1 MRPAPGSCVTW
12 SRFRMSGCRRSSAA
26 RWSSSK
32 RAPAFAS
39 SSRKCSEER
48 TCRRRS
54 AEGVVKALPIRLK
67 GLSSKRTSVGRRR
80 PALGPTGL
88 RYWRWSG
95 RRRPSYAQRSRSP
108 LRGKSPPLRVV
119 PTFGLPSWRTESARV
134 GARAPLLLRVSIG
147 HNRAVAVYQVLTLP
161 MQTSYLTGRLR
172 SFGHAFRGLKV
183 LVQTQ
188 HNARIHAVATILV
201 VAAGVLARISPTEW
215 ALIALAV
222 VCVWATEALNTSIE
236 FLVDLLSPELHP
248 LRSEEHT

>member
-1 MRPAPGSCVTW
+1 M
-12 SRFRMSGCRRSSAA
+12 
-26 RWSSSK
+26 
-32 RAPAFAS
+32 
-39 SSRKCSEER
+39 
-48 TCRRRS
+48 
-54 AEGVVKALPIRLK
+54 KALPI
-67 GLSSKRTSVGRRR
+67 
-80 PALGPTGL
+80 
-88 RYWRWSG
+88 
-95 RRRPSYAQRSRSP
+95 
-108 LRGKSPPLRVV
+108 
-119 PTFGLPSWRTESARV
+119 
-134 GARAPLLLRVSIG
+134 LLRVSIG

-236 FLVDLLSPELHP
+236 FLVDLVSPELHP
-248 LRSEEHT
+248 LAAKAKDVAAGAVLVAAIGSLIVGVLVFGPHILKLLER